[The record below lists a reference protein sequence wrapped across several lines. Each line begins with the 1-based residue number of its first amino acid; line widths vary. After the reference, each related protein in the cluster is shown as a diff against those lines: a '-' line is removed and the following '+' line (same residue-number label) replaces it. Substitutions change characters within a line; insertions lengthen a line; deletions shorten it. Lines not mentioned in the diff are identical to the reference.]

1 VSKTLRGA
9 KHFPSTSYFFSFCLV
24 CTVKRNSPVV
34 ESCFSVGLILEPR
47 EGWIVTS
54 SMLNARQIGQREL
67 LLPCAWKSLIT
78 VACLVFPFSLL
89 WPSLLIC
96 IGRASVTATSLS
108 FLESF
113 GLPTIFSLNY
123 LANWYQESS
132 QVLWRACHASLGFGT
147 LNLCLYIFFLLLF
160 PCDARHPSQLLKE
173 VPLIQRHWSGTPW
186 LLSPASV
193 WDWCSNL
200 RKDGL
205 WRHRC

>member
-1 VSKTLRGA
+1 MSKTLRGA

-24 CTVKRNSPVV
+24 CTQWSGTPRLLSPA
-34 ESCFSVGLILEPR
+34 SV
-47 EGWIVTS
+47 WDWS
-54 SMLNARQIGQREL
+54 SNLGMLNARQIGQREL

-147 LNLCLYIFFLLLF
+147 LNLCLLYIFFLLLF